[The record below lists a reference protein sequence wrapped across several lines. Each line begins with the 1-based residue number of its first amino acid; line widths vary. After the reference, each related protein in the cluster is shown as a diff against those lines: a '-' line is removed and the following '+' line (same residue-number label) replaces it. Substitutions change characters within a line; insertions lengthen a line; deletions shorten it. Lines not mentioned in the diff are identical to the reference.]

1 VARVTSFFVAGL
13 ESDAKRAEEAYSK
26 LRERSLIAAGCPAR
40 SRRIFKLSC
49 RFDGQ
54 DREIEVGR
62 PLSKGGDIVLAI
74 LDHGR
79 FEAFC
84 VHTDGGGESMPAR
97 VNHPVYSVTEFS

>member
-1 VARVTSFFVAGL
+1 VTSFFVAGI
-13 ESDAKRAEEAYSK
+13 DADGARAEEAYSE

-62 PLSKGGDIVLAI
+62 PLYNGGEVVVAI

-79 FEAFC
+79 FEPFC
-84 VHTDGGGESMPAR
+84 VHTDAGESAPAR
-97 VNHPVYSVTEFS
+97 IGHPVYSVTEFS